1 VADDTT
7 PVQVIGT
14 GLGKRYA
21 NGTWGLRDLDL
32 RVLGGTFLAVIG
44 HNGAGKSTLLNML
57 GGVLR
62 PTSGRLEVQPRGV
75 QPSWS
80 PQRVLVDW
88 SLTVRQNVELSA
100 LLASHRM
107 PAARV
112 RPMVDEV
119 LELLDLA
126 KVAGQEAE
134 NLSGGQLQRVQ
145 IARALACES
154 RLYVMDE
161 PAAGLDPAA
170 ADLVMNHL
178 RGKARLGAAVVVS
191 SHDLDAVERTAD
203 HLLLLDNGSAVA
215 DLPVPEFV
223 ASTGGRMAVTV
234 ALAAPAAETVDVPES
249 WTVSASDDRL
259 SLVFDVPISVAVGEV
274 LAMVPRGC
282 PVADLDVRRQS
293 LRDVYL
299 ARHARPSPLA
309 VGEE

>member
-1 VADDTT
+1 MAEQN
-7 PVQVIGT
+7 PVRVTGK
-14 GLGKRYA
+14 GLGKRYG
-21 NGTWGLRDLDL
+21 NGTWGLHDLDL
-32 RVLGGTFLAVIG
+32 DVRGGKFLAVIG

-62 PTSGRLEVQPRGV
+62 PTKGTLDIQPSGLKA
-75 QPSWS
+75 SWS

-100 LLASHRM
+100 LLAAHRSGVR
-107 PAARV
+107 AA
-112 RPMVDEV
+112 VDEV

-126 KVAGQEAE
+126 KVAGEEAE

-145 IARALACES
+145 IARALACDS
-154 RLYVMDE
+154 LLYVMDE

-178 RGKARLGAAVVVS
+178 RGKAERGAAVVVS

-203 HLLLLDNGSAVA
+203 HLLLLDSGTAVA
-215 DLPVPEFV
+215 DLPVAEFV

-234 ALAAPAAETVDVPES
+234 TLDAPGSEPVGLPAT
-249 WTVSASDDRL
+249 WTVTL
-259 SLVFDVPISVAVGEV
+259 SEDKLALEFDVPISVTVGEV
-274 LAMVPRGC
+274 LAAVPPGLS
-282 PVADLDVRRQS
+282 VADLDVRRQS

-299 ARHARPSPLA
+299 ARHAGPSPMP

>member
-1 VADDTT
+1 VAEQI
-7 PVQVIGT
+7 PVRVIGK
-14 GLGKRYA
+14 GLGKRYGT
-21 NGTWGLRDLDL
+21 GTWGLHDLDL
-32 RVLGGTFLAVIG
+32 DVRGGRFLAVIG

-62 PTSGRLEVQPRGV
+62 PTKGTLDIRPAGLKA
-75 QPSWS
+75 SWS

-100 LLASHRM
+100 LLAAHRHLSGVR
-107 PAARV
+107 AA
-112 RPMVDEV
+112 VDEV

-145 IARALACES
+145 IARALACDSE
-154 RLYVMDE
+154 LYVMDE

-178 RGKARLGAAVVVS
+178 RGKAERGAAVVVS

-203 HLLLLDNGSAVA
+203 HLLLLDSGTAVA
-215 DLPVPEFV
+215 DLPVAEFV

-234 ALAAPAAETVDVPES
+234 ALDSPGSEPVGLPAT
-249 WTVSASDDRL
+249 WTVTL
-259 SLVFDVPISVAVGEV
+259 SEDKLALEFDVPITVTVGEV
-274 LAMVPRGC
+274 LAAVPSGLA
-282 PVADLDVRRQS
+282 VADLDVRRQS

-299 ARHARPSPLA
+299 ARHAKPSPMP

>member
-1 VADDTT
+1 VAERI
-7 PVQVIGT
+7 PVRVTGK
-14 GLGKRYA
+14 GLGKRYG

-32 RVLGGTFLAVIG
+32 DVQGGRFLAVIG

-62 PTSGRLEVQPRGV
+62 PTKGTLDIQPRALKA
-75 QPSWS
+75 SWS

-100 LLASHRM
+100 LLVGRRHASAIR
-107 PAARV
+107 PA
-112 RPMVDEV
+112 VDEV
-119 LELLDLA
+119 LELLDLT
-126 KVAGQEAE
+126 KVAGEEAE

-145 IARALACES
+145 IARALACDS
-154 RLYVMDE
+154 SLYVMDE

-178 RGKARLGAAVVVS
+178 RGKASGGAAVVVS

-203 HLLLLDNGSAVA
+203 HLLLLDSGAAVA
-215 DLPVPEFV
+215 DLPVAEFV

-234 ALAAPAAETVDVPES
+234 TLERGADREPGVPEA
-249 WTVSASDDRL
+249 WTVSLSDDRL
-259 SLVFDVPISVAVGEV
+259 RLSFDVPISVTVGEV
-274 LAMVPRGC
+274 LAAVPPGL

-299 ARHARPSPLA
+299 ARHAKPSPLVA
-309 VGEE
+309 AEEG

>member
-1 VADDTT
+1 VAEQN
-7 PVQVIGT
+7 PVRVTGT
-14 GLGKRYA
+14 SLGKRYG
-21 NGTWGLRDLDL
+21 NGTWGLHDLDL
-32 RVLGGTFLAVIG
+32 DVRGGRFLAVIG

-62 PTSGRLEVQPRGV
+62 PTKGTLDIQPRGLRA
-75 QPSWS
+75 SWS

-100 LLASHRM
+100 LLTGHRHAGEIR
-107 PAARV
+107 PA
-112 RPMVDEV
+112 VDEV
-119 LELLDLA
+119 LDLLDLT
-126 KVAGQEAE
+126 KVAGEEAE

-145 IARALACES
+145 IARALACDSE
-154 RLYVMDE
+154 LYVMDE

-178 RGKARLGAAVVVS
+178 RGKAERGAAVVVS

-203 HLLLLDNGSAVA
+203 HLLLLDSGRAVA
-215 DLPVPEFV
+215 DLPVAEFV

-234 ALAAPAAETVDVPES
+234 TLEAPAEREPAVPES
-249 WTVSASDDRL
+249 WTVALAEDRS
-259 SLVFDVPISVAVGEV
+259 SLEFDVPISVAVGEV
-274 LAMVPRGC
+274 LAAVPAGS

-299 ARHARPSPLA
+299 ARHAKPSPLT
-309 VGEE
+309 VGEES